1 MTAELIASSEMR
13 AFNMF
18 VGRAYM
24 ITYTNRDLKLIKDLI
39 DVTAKVQLH
48 NGRLNIQNDRFPDNF
63 DIYLE
68 LLLERTDSYSTLSQ
82 KVQL

>member
-1 MTAELIASSEMR
+1 
-13 AFNMF
+13 MF

-39 DVTAKVQLH
+39 DVTAKVKLH
-48 NGRLNIQNDRFPDNF
+48 NGRINIQNDRFPDNF